1 MTKRYFIA
9 GMINSGIA
17 VFNTQGIAAP
27 KFPEFNM
34 LKIKSDSPA
43 SKKVILS

>member
-1 MTKRYFIA
+1 MTKRYFMA
-9 GMINSGIA
+9 GLHNCGIA
-17 VFNTQGIAAP
+17 VLNNQGISAS
-27 KFPEFNM
+27 KFPAGNM